1 MDMFFQDLATANLT
15 KDDSAFLAPPPSA
28 LQPVQ
33 YIVMLVQFLMIT
45 YQLHHGAVKKPFP
58 VSFCKLAKQ
67 MRSLGK
73 NTINN
78 HVIEFGS
85 FMAMFIA

>member
-1 MDMFFQDLATANLT
+1 MEMFFQDLAIAILT
-15 KDDSAFLAPPPSA
+15 KDNSAFFPPPSA

-33 YIVMLVQFLMIT
+33 YVIMFVQFLMIT
-45 YQLHHGAVKKPFP
+45 YQLHHGAAKKPFP

-73 NTINN
+73 KTINN
-78 HVIEFGS
+78 REIEFES
-85 FMAMFIA
+85 FMAMFII

>member
-1 MDMFFQDLATANLT
+1 MEMFFQDLAIANLT
-15 KDDSAFLAPPPSA
+15 KDNSALLALPSSA

-33 YIVMLVQFLMIT
+33 YIVMFVQFLTIT

-67 MRSLGK
+67 MRSLGNK
-73 NTINN
+73 TINN
-78 HVIEFGS
+78 HEIEFGS
-85 FMAMFIA
+85 FMAMFIT

>member
-1 MDMFFQDLATANLT
+1 MEMFFQDLANANLT
-15 KDDSAFLAPPPSA
+15 KDNSAFLAPPPSA

-33 YIVMLVQFLMIT
+33 YIVMFVQFLMIT

-73 NTINN
+73 KTINN
-78 HVIEFGS
+78 REIEFGS
-85 FMAMFIA
+85 FMAMFIT